1 MRQDDDLFV
10 QALMNLG
17 LTLLQAKIYLTLAKL
32 GKAGVN
38 RISKASNVARSDV
51 YRVMPALEKLGLAE
65 KIVAT
70 PTIYKAAP
78 VREGLSILLQQKTK
92 ENSELQKETKALL
105 SDFQEN
111 NVDMALERE
120 DSQFVVTSEEK
131 LFLKRIEKTIKT
143 SQISEDIIGTGAGF
157 NRFLFHNLLH
167 FERLTRRG
175 IKIRAITTKPENQES
190 IPRIMQ
196 DLKKN
201 SLFKLK
207 YTSDHAPVC
216 MMICDN
222 KEVNFQILADG
233 PVPSLW
239 SNSSHVIKLATVY
252 FELLWKEAHESLNP
266 QNQKEAHRTKAQN
279 RNNRRHKST
288 ATTSI

>member
-92 ENSELQKETKALL
+92 ENSELQKETKPLL

-131 LFLKRIEKTIKT
+131 LFLKV
-143 SQISEDIIGTGAGF
+143 S
-157 NRFLFHNLLH
+157 
-167 FERLTRRG
+167 
-175 IKIRAITTKPENQES
+175 
-190 IPRIMQ
+190 
-196 DLKKN
+196 KN
-201 SLFKLK
+201 
-207 YTSDHAPVC
+207 
-216 MMICDN
+216 N
-222 KEVNFQILADG
+222 
-233 PVPSLW
+233 
-239 SNSSHVIKLATVY
+239 
-252 FELLWKEAHESLNP
+252 
-266 QNQKEAHRTKAQN
+266 
-279 RNNRRHKST
+279 
-288 ATTSI
+288 